1 MALDGITLRSLVHEM
16 KSKLVNGKID
26 KITQPEKDEIWL
38 TIRNEKQNHKLLIS
52 ANSSTP
58 RIHFVN
64 DAKKENP
71 LTAPMFLMLLRKH
84 IGNGT
89 IKSVEQRSTER
100 IVEISIDAYDE
111 LRVLKNKTLII
122 ELMGKHSNI
131 ILVHTEDR
139 KIIDSIKR
147 VSLNI
152 SSVREVLPG
161 LTYQYPPGHK
171 KISPIHR
178 LDEDEFR
185 SLCSNFHSEI
195 YKLFYMS
202 YEGMSPT
209 ISKEIC
215 YRANVESTE
224 VASSL
229 SEVKTEKLWGTFS
242 RMMSRIEQHEYSPC
256 IVIQRNPHT
265 ILDFSAVLLTH
276 YETMELV
283 EYQSIHTACEEFY
296 FLKDKTE
303 RIQQRTSALR
313 KKIQTRLDTLQHKTE
328 KQNNEISSSMLL
340 DKDKLYG
347 ELLTSYIYQIKTG
360 MSEITLENF
369 YSNNEKITIPLDIQ
383 KSPSENI
390 QRYFKRYQKSKNRI
404 EELTEQLAIAQ
415 KEISYL
421 ENVLLS
427 ISQIE
432 TYDEISEI
440 QDELAKQGYI
450 RRMGNHKSKKET
462 ISSPMEFTSSDG
474 TTILVGKNNTQ
485 NDRLTLKLSSPN
497 DTWLHTKDI
506 PGSHVIIRAKQQ
518 DISEKTLY
526 EAAILAAYYSKGKF
540 SSNVPVDYTERKN
553 VKKPSGAKP
562 GMVIYVN
569 NSTIYV
575 TPEESVVEQLK
586 THTKE

>member
-185 SLCSNFHSEI
+185 RLCSNFHSEI

-296 FLKDKTE
+296 FLKDRAE

-369 YSNNEKITIPLDIQ
+369 YSNNEKITIPLDVQ

-450 RRMGNHKSKKET
+450 RRPSNHKSKKET
-462 ISSPMEFTSSDG
+462 ISSPMEFTASDG

-526 EAAILAAYYSKGKF
+526 EAAVLAAYYSKGKF

>member
-1 MALDGITLRSLVHEM
+1 
-16 KSKLVNGKID
+16 
-26 KITQPEKDEIWL
+26 
-38 TIRNEKQNHKLLIS
+38 
-52 ANSSTP
+52 
-58 RIHFVN
+58 
-64 DAKKENP
+64 
-71 LTAPMFLMLLRKH
+71 MLLRKH

-185 SLCSNFHSEI
+185 RLCSNFHSEI

-229 SEVKTEKLWGTFS
+229 SEVKTEKLWGTFF

-265 ILDFSAVLLTH
+265 ILDFSSVLLTH

-296 FLKDKTE
+296 VLKDRAE

-369 YSNNEKITIPLDIQ
+369 YNNNEKITIPLDVQ

-450 RRMGNHKSKKET
+450 RRPSNHKSKKET
-462 ISSPMEFTSSDG
+462 ISSPMEFTASDG

-526 EAAILAAYYSKGKF
+526 EAAVLAAYYSKGKF

>member
-1 MALDGITLRSLVHEM
+1 MALDGITLRSLIHEM

-185 SLCSNFHSEI
+185 RLCSNFHSEI

-296 FLKDKTE
+296 FLKDRAE

-450 RRMGNHKSKKET
+450 RRPSNHKSKKET
-462 ISSPMEFTSSDG
+462 ISSPMEFTASDG

-518 DISEKTLY
+518 DISVKTLY

>member
-229 SEVKTEKLWGTFS
+229 SEVKTEKLWGTFF

-296 FLKDKTE
+296 FLKDRAE

-328 KQNNEISSSMLL
+328 KQNNEISSSVLL

-369 YSNNEKITIPLDIQ
+369 YNNNEKITIPLDVQ

-450 RRMGNHKSKKET
+450 RRPSNHKSKKET
-462 ISSPMEFTSSDG
+462 ISSPMEFTASDG

>member
-111 LRVLKNKTLII
+111 LLVLKNKTLII

-185 SLCSNFHSEI
+185 RLCSNFHSEI

-296 FLKDKTE
+296 FLKDRAE

-369 YSNNEKITIPLDIQ
+369 YSNNEKITIPLDVQ

-450 RRMGNHKSKKET
+450 RRPSNHKSKKET
-462 ISSPMEFTSSDG
+462 ISSPMEFTASDG

-526 EAAILAAYYSKGKF
+526 EAAVLAAYYSKGKF

>member
-1 MALDGITLRSLVHEM
+1 M
-16 KSKLVNGKID
+16 
-26 KITQPEKDEIWL
+26 Q
-38 TIRNEKQNHKLLIS
+38 
-52 ANSSTP
+52 
-58 RIHFVN
+58 
-64 DAKKENP
+64 KKENP

-185 SLCSNFHSEI
+185 RLCSNFHSEI

-296 FLKDKTE
+296 FLKDRAE

-369 YSNNEKITIPLDIQ
+369 YSNNEKITIPLDVQ

-450 RRMGNHKSKKET
+450 RRPSNHKSKKET
-462 ISSPMEFTSSDG
+462 ISSPMEFTASDG

-526 EAAILAAYYSKGKF
+526 EAAVLAAYYSKGKF

>member
-185 SLCSNFHSEI
+185 RLCSNFHSEI

-296 FLKDKTE
+296 FLKDRAE

-369 YSNNEKITIPLDIQ
+369 YSNNEKITIPLDVQ

-432 TYDEISEI
+432 TSDELSEI

-450 RRMGNHKSKKET
+450 RRPSNHKSKKET
-462 ISSPMEFTSSDG
+462 ISSPMEFTASDG

>member
-1 MALDGITLRSLVHEM
+1 MALDGITLRSLIHEM

-185 SLCSNFHSEI
+185 RLCSNFHSEI

-296 FLKDKTE
+296 FLKDRAE

-369 YSNNEKITIPLDIQ
+369 YSNNEKITIPLDVQ

-450 RRMGNHKSKKET
+450 RRPSNHKSKKET
-462 ISSPMEFTSSDG
+462 ISSPMEFTASDG

>member
-1 MALDGITLRSLVHEM
+1 MALDGITLRSLIHEM

-185 SLCSNFHSEI
+185 RLCSNFHSEI

-296 FLKDKTE
+296 FLKDRAE
-303 RIQQRTSALR
+303 RIQQRTSALK

-369 YSNNEKITIPLDIQ
+369 YSNNEKITIPLDVQ

-450 RRMGNHKSKKET
+450 RRPSNHKSKKET
-462 ISSPMEFTSSDG
+462 ISSPMEFTASDG

-526 EAAILAAYYSKGKF
+526 EAAVLAAYYSKGKF

>member
-1 MALDGITLRSLVHEM
+1 MALDGITLRSLIHEM

-147 VSLNI
+147 ISLNI

-185 SLCSNFHSEI
+185 RLCSNFHSEI

-296 FLKDKTE
+296 FLKDRAE

-369 YSNNEKITIPLDIQ
+369 YSNNEKITIPLDVQ

-450 RRMGNHKSKKET
+450 RRPSNHKSKKET
-462 ISSPMEFTSSDG
+462 ISSPMEFTASDG

-526 EAAILAAYYSKGKF
+526 EAAVLAAYYSKGKF

>member
-1 MALDGITLRSLVHEM
+1 MALDGITLRSLIHEM

-185 SLCSNFHSEI
+185 RLCSNFHSEI

-296 FLKDKTE
+296 FLKDRAE

-369 YSNNEKITIPLDIQ
+369 YSNNEKITIPLDVQ

-450 RRMGNHKSKKET
+450 RRPSNHKSKKET
-462 ISSPMEFTSSDG
+462 ISSPMEFTASDG

-526 EAAILAAYYSKGKF
+526 EAAVLAAYYSKGKF

-575 TPEESVVEQLK
+575 TPEGSVVEQLK

>member
-38 TIRNEKQNHKLLIS
+38 TTRNEKQNHKLLIS

-185 SLCSNFHSEI
+185 RLCSNFHSEI

-296 FLKDKTE
+296 FLKDRAE

-369 YSNNEKITIPLDIQ
+369 YSNNEKITIPLDVQ

-450 RRMGNHKSKKET
+450 RRPSNHKSKKET
-462 ISSPMEFTSSDG
+462 ISSPMEFTASDG

-526 EAAILAAYYSKGKF
+526 EAAVLAAYYSKGKF

>member
-185 SLCSNFHSEI
+185 RLCSNFHSEI

-296 FLKDKTE
+296 FLKDRAE

-369 YSNNEKITIPLDIQ
+369 YSSNEKITIPLDVQ

-526 EAAILAAYYSKGKF
+526 EAAVLAAYYSKGKF
-540 SSNVPVDYTERKN
+540 SSNVPIDYTERKN

-586 THTKE
+586 THTTE

>member
-38 TIRNEKQNHKLLIS
+38 TIRNKKQNHKLLIS

-185 SLCSNFHSEI
+185 RLCSNFHSEI

-296 FLKDKTE
+296 FLKDRAE

-369 YSNNEKITIPLDIQ
+369 YSNNEKITIPLDVQ

-450 RRMGNHKSKKET
+450 RRPSNHKSKKET
-462 ISSPMEFTSSDG
+462 ISSPMEFTASDG

-526 EAAILAAYYSKGKF
+526 EAAVLAAYYSKGKF

>member
-161 LTYQYPPGHK
+161 LTYQYPPDHK

-185 SLCSNFHSEI
+185 RLCSNFHSEI

-296 FLKDKTE
+296 FLKDRAE

-369 YSNNEKITIPLDIQ
+369 YSNNEKITIPLDVQ

-450 RRMGNHKSKKET
+450 RRPSNHKSKKET
-462 ISSPMEFTSSDG
+462 ISSPMEFTASDG

-526 EAAILAAYYSKGKF
+526 EAAVLAAYYSKGKF